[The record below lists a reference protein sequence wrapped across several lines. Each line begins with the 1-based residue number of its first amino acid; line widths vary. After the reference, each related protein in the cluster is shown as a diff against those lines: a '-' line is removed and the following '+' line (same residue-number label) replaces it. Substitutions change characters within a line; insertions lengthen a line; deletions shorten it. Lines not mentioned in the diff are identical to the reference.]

1 MKSEG
6 KRTPIHVH
14 RDEAWRTFE
23 RDVDGAVAS
32 LPRRH
37 RHRGLVGRGPG
48 LRRKQPEGSRRRLL
62 HDHLS
67 FHNVL
72 ERGEHNV
79 MVLRVGGSGRGCS
92 VEGVEGASPPAGDY
106 GGSAVCVQQV
116 HARGCSE
123 VLTAQKT
130 GKWFASSGCSAVQ
143 PILRVHTPALAWSHS
158 ARTIFT
164 ADGDA
169 PTST

>member
-67 FHNVL
+67 FHNAL

-79 MVLRVGGSGRGCS
+79 MVLRVGGCGRGCS

-106 GGSAVCVQQV
+106 GGSAVCLQQV
-116 HARGCSE
+116 HARV
-123 VLTAQKT
+123 VLLMSDRTQKMVCQ
-130 GKWFASSGCSAVQ
+130 FSQLSSADSPACF
-143 PILRVHTPALAWSHS
+143 TPALAWSHS